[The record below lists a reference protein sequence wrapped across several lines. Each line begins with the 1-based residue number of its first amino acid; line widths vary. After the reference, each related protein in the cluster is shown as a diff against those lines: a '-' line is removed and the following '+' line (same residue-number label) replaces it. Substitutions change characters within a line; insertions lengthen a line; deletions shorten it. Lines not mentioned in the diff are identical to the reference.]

1 MMHDEDIINNLR
13 FLKEKADRSDKGL
26 IMIESEK
33 AKYIFGEAIAALERA
48 TNHEKIAKEKI
59 LKLVDLLVKE

>member
-1 MMHDEDIINNLR
+1 MMREADIINNLR
-13 FLKEKADRSDKGL
+13 FLREKADRAEKGL
-26 IMIESEK
+26 IVIESEK

-48 TNHEKIAKEKI
+48 TNHEKIANEKI